1 MKKGHSQIF
10 RVLSY
15 VKPHWYLILASTV
28 AGILKLTLPLILP
41 QVVKY
46 FTDVVLMPNTTFTHD
61 EQVYEVVKWTLILLA
76 LYTIVYIPAAFVRQI
91 GATEVSNRIMNTMRC
106 QLYEHLQKMSAKFHQ
121 EYKSGNLVT
130 RINSD
135 VEGVHTFIW
144 NVATN
149 VWIDGIVLI
158 IYIIL
163 MGSMN
168 IPLTIIACIA
178 LPTSVIITKKI
189 RAHIRSNSKKVQA
202 NISEISGYM
211 QERMTGYSTVRLFN
225 MEQYEKKKF
234 DEYSNLIYQYNKKT
248 NNFFSLGEAV
258 NGSFAEIISTIIVG
272 LSALFIIGGQ
282 MTIGELIVFESYLS
296 YFMTPLRRFAELNV
310 SYAQS
315 IAKIERVFE
324 ILDMP
329 VNIQDANDAIEFKFN
344 EPMNISF
351 KDVYFKYESEQPNWN
366 IANLSLSIYEGERV
380 AIVGSSGCGKT
391 TLISLLTRFYDVNK
405 GSIWIGNND
414 IKHYKLNSIY
424 QQMGMVFQDTIIFS
438 GTIEEN
444 IRYGKPDAS
453 KEEVENAAKLANA
466 YDFIMNS
473 PNQWQTVLGERG
485 IGLSGGQKQRI
496 AIARIFLRNPR
507 LLILDEATSAL
518 DSESERFVQQALDQL
533 MEGRTSIVIAHRLS
547 TIVNADKIVVMD
559 NGQIVE
565 IGTHQELLEKSGRYA
580 QLYKMQFTLT

>member
-329 VNIQDANDAIEFKFN
+329 VNIRDANDAIEFKFN

-366 IANLSLSIYEGERV
+366 IANLSLFIYEGERV

-559 NGQIVE
+559 NGQIIE

>member
-351 KDVYFKYESEQPNWN
+351 KNVYFKYESEQPNWN

>member
-1 MKKGHSQIF
+1 MKKNKSQIF

-15 VKPHWYLILASTV
+15 VKPHWYLIIVATV

-46 FTDVVLMPNTTFTHD
+46 FTDVVLVPNTTFTH
-61 EQVYEVVKWTLILLA
+61 EAQIYEVVKWTFILLVF
-76 LYTIVYIPAAFVRQI
+76 YTIVYIPAAFIRQR

-106 QLYEHLQKMSAKFHQ
+106 QLYEHLQTMSAKFHQ

-135 VEGVHTFIW
+135 VEGVHIFIW

-149 VWIDGIVLI
+149 VWIDGIVII

-189 RAHIRSNSKKVQA
+189 RAHIRSNSKQVQA

-225 MEQYEKKKF
+225 MEQYEKRKF
-234 DEYSNLIYQYNKKT
+234 DGYSNLIYQYLKKT
-248 NNFFSLGEAV
+248 NKFFSLGEAI
-258 NGSFAEIISTIIVG
+258 NGSFSEVISTIIVG
-272 LSALFIIGGQ
+272 LSALFIIGNQ
-282 MTIGELIVFESYLS
+282 MTIGELIVFQSYLS

-329 VNIQDANDAIEFKFN
+329 ADIRDAEDAIDFEPDEPANIQFKN
-344 EPMNISF
+344 
-351 KDVYFKYESEQPNWN
+351 VYFKYELEQKNWN
-366 IANLSLSIYEGERV
+366 LSNLNLSINEGERV

-405 GSIWIGNND
+405 GSICIGNND
-414 IKHYKLNSIY
+414 IKHYKLSSVY
-424 QQMGMVFQDTIIFS
+424 HQMGMVFQDTIIFS

-444 IRYGKPDAS
+444 IRYGKQDAS
-453 KEEVENAAKLANA
+453 QKEIEKAAKLANA

-473 PNQWQTVLGERG
+473 PNKWQTILGERG

-507 LLILDEATSAL
+507 ILILDEATSAL
-518 DSESERFVQQALDQL
+518 DSESELLVQQALDQL
-533 MEGRTSIVIAHRLS
+533 MKGRTSIVIAHRLS
-547 TIVNADKIVVMD
+547 TIINADKIVVMD
-559 NGQIVE
+559 NGEIVE
-565 IGTHQELLEKSGRYA
+565 IGTHKDLLEKNGRYA
-580 QLYKMQFTLT
+580 ELYNLQYNR

>member
-1 MKKGHSQIF
+1 MKKNKSQIF

-15 VKPHWYLILASTV
+15 VKPHWYLIIVATV

-46 FTDVVLMPNTTFTHD
+46 FTDVVLVPNTTFTH
-61 EQVYEVVKWTLILLA
+61 EAQIYEVVKWTFILLVF
-76 LYTIVYIPAAFVRQI
+76 YTIVYIPAAFVRQR

-135 VEGVHTFIW
+135 VEGVHIFIW

-149 VWIDGIVLI
+149 VWIDGIVII

-189 RAHIRSNSKKVQA
+189 RAHIRSNSKQVQA

-225 MEQYEKKKF
+225 MEQYEKRKF
-234 DEYSNLIYQYNKKT
+234 DGYSNLIYQYLKKT
-248 NNFFSLGEAV
+248 NKFFSLGEAI
-258 NGSFAEIISTIIVG
+258 NASFSEVISTIIVG
-272 LSALFIIGGQ
+272 LSALFIIGNQ
-282 MTIGELIVFESYLS
+282 MTIGELIVFQSYLS

-329 VNIQDANDAIEFKFN
+329 ADIRDAEDAIDFEPDEPANIQFKN
-344 EPMNISF
+344 
-351 KDVYFKYESEQPNWN
+351 VYFKYELEQKNWN
-366 IANLSLSIYEGERV
+366 ISNLNLSINEGERV

-405 GSIWIGNND
+405 GSICIGNND
-414 IKHYKLNSIY
+414 IKHYKLSSVY
-424 QQMGMVFQDTIIFS
+424 HQMGMVFQDTIIFS

-444 IRYGKPDAS
+444 IRYGKQDAS
-453 KEEVENAAKLANA
+453 QKEIEKAAKLANA

-473 PNQWQTVLGERG
+473 PNKWQTILGERG

-507 LLILDEATSAL
+507 ILILDEATSAL
-518 DSESERFVQQALDQL
+518 DSESELLVQQALDQL
-533 MEGRTSIVIAHRLS
+533 MKGRTSIVIAHRLS
-547 TIVNADKIVVMD
+547 TIINADKIVVMD
-559 NGQIVE
+559 NGEIVE
-565 IGTHQELLEKSGRYA
+565 IGTHKDLLEKNGRYA
-580 QLYKMQFTLT
+580 ELYNLQYNR